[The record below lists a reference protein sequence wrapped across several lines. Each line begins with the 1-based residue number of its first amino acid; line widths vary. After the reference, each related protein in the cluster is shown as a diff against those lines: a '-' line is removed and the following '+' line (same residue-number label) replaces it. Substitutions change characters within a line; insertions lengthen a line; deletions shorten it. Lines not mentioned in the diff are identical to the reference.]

1 MLMNKSVARVDL
13 DSWSFLQTLVGMK
26 LKTIQRFQ
34 NIRRLTN
41 LKITFVNINYKLIL
55 PASLE
60 KET

>member
-1 MLMNKSVARVDL
+1 MLLNKSVARVDL
-13 DSWSFLQTLVGMK
+13 DSWSFLQTFVGMK

-41 LKITFVNINYKLIL
+41 LKITFININYKLIL

-60 KET
+60 K